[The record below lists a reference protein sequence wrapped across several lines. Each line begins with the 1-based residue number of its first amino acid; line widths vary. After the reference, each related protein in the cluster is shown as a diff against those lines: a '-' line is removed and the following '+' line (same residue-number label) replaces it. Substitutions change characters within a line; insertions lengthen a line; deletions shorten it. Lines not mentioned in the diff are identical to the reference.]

1 MMRDE
6 KYESH
11 YIAGTDGKVKSI
23 VGRVVAVNICMNF
36 LGFLVKKQLAYM
48 YCNTKKYPYVYNY
61 NTGGNITCILSM
73 FSYFY

>member
-1 MMRDE
+1 MRDE
-6 KYESH
+6 TYKSH

-36 LGFLVKKQLAYM
+36 LGFLVKKHLAYD
-48 YCNTKKYPYVYNY
+48 TKKYPYVYNY
-61 NTGGNITCILSM
+61 NIGGNIPFILSM